1 MLLCILGPT
10 AVGKTAIS
18 IAVAEALEAEI
29 VSADSRQIYRYMDI
43 GTAKPTPAEQA
54 RVRHHLVDFVEPDER
69 FSVADYQRAADKAI
83 RDIQSRDKQPMLVGG
98 AGLYFRAVVD
108 GLFDGPNADVE
119 LRAKLRR
126 EAQEYGT
133 DTLHNRLA
141 TIDPIAASRIHKND
155 LKRIIRA
162 LEVYEKTGKPISALQ
177 QQWQRADSCA
187 DDLSRRHTKL
197 RYPFLAIGLNRARCE
212 LYQRINKRADAM
224 LEVGLLEEVKVLL
237 ARGYDKNSSA
247 MQSFGYKE
255 LIDYLDG
262 KQDWQTAV
270 ELLKRNTR
278 RFAKRQLTWFR
289 NDPRIQWIN
298 LSECASFDKAVTR
311 IQKEVLNIKREM

>member
-10 AVGKTAIS
+10 AVGKTEIS

-177 QQWQRADSCA
+177 QQWQRAEQ
-187 DDLSRRHTKL
+187 
-197 RYPFLAIGLNRARCE
+197 RYLFLAIGLNRARCE

-224 LEVGLLEEVKVLL
+224 LEAGLLEEVKKLL

-311 IQKEVLNIKREM
+311 IQKEVHK